1 MTNTPTPRRNGLL
14 PAGMCWL
21 LFFYCLMGRLA
32 AQQPPAPDTSAE
44 TTQKDEPATFKSRVN
59 LVMVP
64 VVVRDGQGHA
74 VGNLRKEDFRLL
86 DKGKPQVI
94 SSFSVEKPGTPVV
107 VHLEPLEPEAAETPG
122 ATPTPAPTIPTRF
135 TAYLFDDVHVS
146 FADLMRS
153 RDAAGRHLAS
163 SLQPTDRVAIFTT
176 SGRVTLDFTDDRAQ
190 LQQTLLRIR
199 PTPIA
204 RSSVRECPDVTYYQ
218 ADMLVNRNDPLAL
231 SVAMDEASTCM
242 PQGVRPDPAVL
253 RNMAMSAAQHAL
265 MVGDTETHQA
275 LAAVTDVVRRISIMP
290 GARSIVLVS
299 PGFYTP
305 MSHERGT
312 IMDRAIRSNVVI
324 SSLDARGLYVIIPG
338 GDASQQSQRT
348 ISASIHKADWDRA
361 TAQEQ
366 ANVLGELADGTGG
379 SFYHNSNDLDE
390 GFKRIAAAPDYLYV
404 LGFSPQNLKMDG
416 HYHTLK
422 VVLANPSKLSL
433 KARRGYYAP
442 TSLASAEEQAKREI
456 EEAIFSREEMQE
468 LPARMNTQFFKSSD
482 TSAKLTVVVHI
493 EVKQMSFRLAD
504 GRHQNDL
511 TLAYGLFDRNG
522 NYILGQQKRVIMKL
536 RDLTL
541 QRMTA
546 SGLTV
551 KTGFDVKPG
560 GYAIRLV
567 LRDSEGHQMTAL
579 NGAVEIP

>member
-1 MTNTPTPRRNGLL
+1 MTNTPNPGRNGLL

-21 LFFYCLMGRLA
+21 LFSWCFMLA
-32 AQQPPAPDTSAE
+32 AQQPPAPDTDAE

-64 VVVRDGQGHA
+64 VVVRDGKGRA

-94 SSFSVEKPGTPVV
+94 SSFSLEKPGTPVAV
-107 VHLEPLEPEAAETPG
+107 QLEPVEPGEAPKPG
-122 ATPTPAPTIPTRF
+122 APLPPTIPTRF
-135 TAYLFDDVHVS
+135 AVYLFDDIHVS
-146 FADLMRS
+146 IADLVRS

-163 SLQPTDRVAIFTT
+163 SLQPTDRIAIFTT

-204 RSSVRECPDVTYYQ
+204 RTTIPECPNVSYYQ
-218 ADMLVNRNDPLAL
+218 ADMIINRNDIVAL
-231 SVAMDEASTCM
+231 NVAMEEASTCG
-242 PQGVRPDPAVL
+242 PQGQGPDQEML
-253 RNMAMSAAQHAL
+253 RQMARSAAQHAL

-275 LAAVTDVVRRISIMP
+275 LAAVTDAIRRISIMP
-290 GARSIVLVS
+290 GARSVILVS

-305 MSHERGT
+305 MSQDRGSV
-312 IMDRAIRSNVVI
+312 MDRAIRANVVI
-324 SSLDARGLYVIIPG
+324 SSLDARGLYAIVPG
-338 GDASQQSQRT
+338 GDASTPSPRT
-348 ISASIHKADWDRA
+348 VSASIYKADWDRA

-366 ANVLGELADGTGG
+366 GNVLAELADGTGG
-379 SFYHNSNDLDE
+379 SFFHNSNDLDE
-390 GFKRIAAAPDYLYV
+390 GFKRVAAAPDYLYV
-404 LGFSPQNLKMDG
+404 LGFSPQNLKMNG
-416 HYHTLK
+416 QYHALK

-442 TSLASAEEQAKREI
+442 TSLANAEDQAKREI
-456 EEAIFSREEMQE
+456 EEAIFSREETQE
-468 LPARMNTQFFKSSD
+468 LPARMSTQFFKSSD
-482 TSAKLTVVVHI
+482 TTARLTVVVHVD
-493 EVKQMSFRLAD
+493 VKQMSFRQAD
-504 GRHQNDL
+504 GRNLNDL

-522 NYILGQQKRVIMKL
+522 NYILGQQKRVLMKL

-541 QRMTA
+541 KRMA
-546 SGLTV
+546 VSGLTV

-579 NGAVEIP
+579 NGAIEIP

>member
-1 MTNTPTPRRNGLL
+1 MTNTPNPGRNGLL
-14 PAGMCWL
+14 SAGMCWL
-21 LFFYCLMGRLA
+21 LFSCCFMLT
-32 AQQPPAPDTSAE
+32 AQQPPAPDTDAE
-44 TTQKDEPATFKSRVN
+44 TIQKDEPATFKSRVN

-64 VVVRDGQGHA
+64 VVVRDGKGRA
-74 VGNLRKEDFRLL
+74 VGNLRKEDFRLF
-86 DKGKPQVI
+86 DKGKPQAI
-94 SSFSVEKPGTPVV
+94 SSFSVEKPGSPAA
-107 VHLEPLEPEAAETPG
+107 VHLEPVEPGEAEKPG
-122 ATPTPAPTIPTRF
+122 APPPLTIPTRF
-135 TAYLFDDVHVS
+135 AVYLFDDIHVS
-146 FADLMRS
+146 FGDLARS
-153 RDAAGRHLAS
+153 RDAAGRHLAR
-163 SLQPTDRVAIFTT
+163 SLQPMDRVAIFTT

-204 RSSVRECPDVTYYQ
+204 RTFVRECPDVSYYQ
-218 ADMLVNRNDPLAL
+218 ADMIINRNHPDAL
-231 SVAMDEASTCM
+231 NVAVEEAVACAPPGIRITPEM
-242 PQGVRPDPAVL
+242 VRAIAH
-253 RNMAMSAAQHAL
+253 RAL

-275 LAAVTDVVRRISIMP
+275 LAAVTDAIRRISIMP

-305 MSHERGT
+305 ITEDRGSV
-312 IMDRAIRSNVVI
+312 MDRAIRANVVI

-338 GDASQQSQRT
+338 GDASRPAPRT
-348 ISASIHKADWDRA
+348 VSASLRKADWDRA

-366 ANVLGELADGTGG
+366 ANVLAELADGTGG
-379 SFYHNSNDLDE
+379 SFFHDNNDLDE
-390 GFKRIAAAPDYLYV
+390 GFKRVAAAPDYLYV
-404 LGFSPQNLKMDG
+404 LGFSPQNLKLNG
-416 HYHTLK
+416 QYHALK
-422 VVLANPSKLSL
+422 VALANPSKLSL

-442 TSLASAEEQAKREI
+442 TSLASAEDQAKREI
-456 EEAIFSREEMQE
+456 EEAIFSREETQE
-468 LPARMNTQFFKSSD
+468 LPARMSTQFFKSSD
-482 TSAKLTVVVHI
+482 TTARLTVIVHVD
-493 EVKQMSFRLAD
+493 VKQMSFRLAD
-504 GRHQNDL
+504 GRNLNDL

-522 NYILGQQKRVIMKL
+522 NYILGQQKRVLMKL

-541 QRMTA
+541 KRMTV